1 MAPALR
7 PLLLGADPESYPSIA
22 GWLLPIAVFG
32 VSFAFY
38 AGGLFSV
45 SGGVIWIPGDAAL
58 LGLAVSLVVG
68 YLGAG
73 LLVAVAS
80 VYGAVLG
87 YHADH
92 AFLGLSSKSRL
103 EQLAYFLELD
113 GLAYFAVI
121 ALVIG
126 TIGFVL
132 GSLGSTVVGLFG
144 EESKNPQ

>member
-7 PLLLGADPESYPSIA
+7 PLLLGPDADSSLSIP
-22 GWLLPIAVFG
+22 GWLLPVAVFG

-38 AGGLFSV
+38 AAGLFSV

-58 LGLAVSLVVG
+58 LGLVISLVVG
-68 YLGAG
+68 YLGEG
-73 LLVAVAS
+73 VLVAVAS

-92 AFLGLSSKSRL
+92 AFLGLSSHSRF

-113 GLAYFAVI
+113 GLAYFGLI

-126 TIGFVL
+126 AIGFVL
-132 GSLGSTVVGLFG
+132 GSLGSTLVGLFG
-144 EESKNPQ
+144 KESKNPQ